1 MWSFVS
7 VPRYPSILS
16 VPPEER
22 RKGGICGGGIPLH
35 KGILREF
42 LNISAR
48 GGERSYECEMLEL
61 FFSILI

>member
-22 RKGGICGGGIPLH
+22 RKGGICGGGIPPEKQVRRKKEGKL
-35 KGILREF
+35 
-42 LNISAR
+42 A
-48 GGERSYECEMLEL
+48 L
-61 FFSILI
+61 FWEI